1 MDGAFAG
8 ISYGGVALIVL
19 LVITLGLVASPLL
32 AAVVGL
38 GVAVFLLIGMAALRL
53 PRAER

>member
-1 MDGAFAG
+1 MDAAFAG
-8 ISYGGVALIVL
+8 ISYGGVAVIVL

-53 PRAER
+53 RQG